1 MKKFGFFLLG
11 AALFAAALSGC
22 KNSTGKNFM
31 ETSAAGTAK
40 TADEEGKKLKIVATI
55 FPEYDWAV
63 EILGE
68 NMEHADLT
76 LLLDDGVDLHSYQPT
91 AEDLAKISGCDLFL
105 YVGGESDAW
114 AEAALKDPKNPDRKV
129 INLLEVLG
137 DSAKE
142 EEIVEGMEDGHGHE
156 DGEAHDL
163 ISDEEGPEYD
173 EHVWLSLKNAQ
184 VFCTAIG
191 DALAELDP
199 DNAEAY
205 QANRE
210 SYNGILDTL
219 DQEYQRAVD
228 DAAKKTLLF
237 ADRFPFRYLADDYG
251 LTYYAAFAGCSAE
264 TEASFETIAYLAGKA
279 DELELSHILTIEGS
293 DGKLA
298 ETIAKN
304 MNGGEK
310 AVTVLTMDSMQS
322 KTAKDISDGAM
333 YYLIMED
340 NLEVL
345 KEALN

>member
-31 ETSAAGTAK
+31 EKSAAGSTKAV
-40 TADEEGKKLKIVATI
+40 DETGKELKIVATI

-68 NMEHADLT
+68 NMNHADLT

-114 AEAALKDPKNPDRKV
+114 AEAALKDPNNPDRKV

-156 DGEAHDL
+156 DGEVHDL

-184 VFCTAIG
+184 IFCTAIG

-205 QANRE
+205 QVNRE
-210 SYNGILDTL
+210 SYNNILDRL
-219 DQEYQRAVD
+219 DQEYQQAVD

-237 ADRFPFRYLADDYG
+237 GDRFPFRYLADDYG

>member
-1 MKKFGFFLLG
+1 MDSHSFEPTPADMITIQNADVLICNGG
-11 AALFAAALSGC
+11 AMEHWLERVLS
-22 KNSTGKNFM
+22 
-31 ETSAAGTAK
+31 
-40 TADEEGKKLKIVATI
+40 
-55 FPEYDWAV
+55 AV
-63 EILGE
+63 ESPHMVIMTG
-68 NMEHADLT
+68 MDY
-76 LLLDDGVDLHSYQPT
+76 VDTVQ
-91 AEDLAKISGCDLFL
+91 
-105 YVGGESDAW
+105 
-114 AEAALKDPKNPDRKV
+114 
-129 INLLEVLG
+129 
-137 DSAKE
+137 

-156 DGEAHDL
+156 DGEVHDL

-184 VFCTAIG
+184 IFCTAIG

-210 SYNGILDTL
+210 SYNNILDRL
-219 DQEYQRAVD
+219 DQEYQQAVD

-237 ADRFPFRYLADDYG
+237 GDRFPFRYLADDYG

>member
-137 DSAKE
+137 DSVKE
-142 EEIVEGMEDGHGHE
+142 ED
-156 DGEAHDL
+156 
-163 ISDEEGPEYD
+163 
-173 EHVWLSLKNAQ
+173 
-184 VFCTAIG
+184 
-191 DALAELDP
+191 
-199 DNAEAY
+199 
-205 QANRE
+205 
-210 SYNGILDTL
+210 
-219 DQEYQRAVD
+219 
-228 DAAKKTLLF
+228 KK
-237 ADRFPFRYLADDYG
+237 
-251 LTYYAAFAGCSAE
+251 E
-264 TEASFETIAYLAGKA
+264 
-279 DELELSHILTIEGS
+279 
-293 DGKLA
+293 
-298 ETIAKN
+298 
-304 MNGGEK
+304 
-310 AVTVLTMDSMQS
+310 
-322 KTAKDISDGAM
+322 TAKCPVCGEPLNKDSKFCGHCGAT
-333 YYLIMED
+333 ITPQ
-340 NLEVL
+340 
-345 KEALN
+345 